1 MTPKLSSLC
10 PESVVLML
18 LGVVIGL
25 SMFFSGIS
33 EDKLQ
38 PLTPNLF
45 FIYML
50 PPIVMDA
57 GYHMPN
63 RLFFDNL
70 ISILLYA
77 VVGTVWNALA
87 IGLSLYGCAKLGIF
101 GQEIP
106 LLDIML
112 FR

>member
-1 MTPKLSSLC
+1 MI
-10 PESVVLML
+10 
-18 LGVVIGL
+18 LGVIIGL
-25 SMFFSGIS
+25 IMFFAGIS
-33 EDKLQ
+33 EEKLQ
-38 PLTPNLF
+38 PLTPSLF
-45 FIYML
+45 FLYML

-77 VVGTVWNALA
+77 ILGTIWNALA

-101 GQEIP
+101 GVDMPILDT
-106 LLDIML
+106 LLFSSIGKSHIE
-112 FR
+112 FIS

>member
-10 PESVVLML
+10 PESVVLMI

-25 SMFFSGIS
+25 IMFFAGIP
-33 EDKLQ
+33 DDRLQ

-45 FIYML
+45 FLYML

-87 IGLSLYGCAKLGIF
+87 IGTNFHSLLRK
-101 GQEIP
+101 
-106 LLDIML
+106 
-112 FR
+112 